1 WRSLGAS
8 SFGVH
13 PPLGLTSAV
22 VKAFSYKAFTWFS
35 PLVIPYGVIT
45 QGSYHMSAVLFGDAL
60 LLSEVCTGVREIK
73 SCLIVATFFG
83 LRNLSLQFVW
93 EVVGM
98 KVIRK
103 RKDIIEWSRRMETAG
118 ERIVLVPTMGA
129 LHEGHLSLVD
139 RAAQVGTKTVVSIFV
154 NPKQFNIAADLERY
168 PRDEGRDIALL
179 NDRGVDVVFA
189 PEVDEVYPEN
199 FSTQVAVSRLT
210 ERWEGA
216 GRPGHF
222 EGVTTVVSL
231 LFHLIAPE
239 VAIFGEKDFQQLRVI
254 EQMVRDLGLRIE
266 ILRAPLIR
274 ESDGL
279 AMSSRNVRLSAEG
292 REKAVT
298 LSRSLT
304 KAVACAE
311 EGRRDVEEILTIAK
325 EELRPLI
332 ETGELVID
340 YLVVVDEENLE
351 PITELS
357 PQKTARILLTASLE
371 GIRLLDNM
379 PLPLT

>member
-1 WRSLGAS
+1 M
-8 SFGVH
+8 
-13 PPLGLTSAV
+13 
-22 VKAFSYKAFTWFS
+22 
-35 PLVIPYGVIT
+35 
-45 QGSYHMSAVLFGDAL
+45 Q
-60 LLSEVCTGVREIK
+60 RE
-73 SCLIVATFFG
+73 
-83 LRNLSLQFVW
+83 
-93 EVVGM
+93 
-98 KVIRK
+98 
-103 RKDIIEWSRRMETAG
+103 G
-118 ERIVLVPTMGA
+118 ERVVLVPTMGA

-139 RAAQVGTKTVVSIFV
+139 RASEAGTKTVVSIFV
-154 NPKQFNIAADLERY
+154 NPKQFNVAADLERY
-168 PRDEGRDIALL
+168 PRDEERDLTLL
-179 NDRGVDVVFA
+179 RARGVDVVFA

-199 FSTQVAVSRLT
+199 FSTQVSVSRLT

-231 LFHLIAPE
+231 LFHLVAPD

-279 AMSSRNVRLSAEG
+279 AMSSRNVRLSAKG

-298 LSRSLT
+298 LSRSLK
-304 KAVACAE
+304 KAVGYVE
-311 EGRRDVEEILTIAK
+311 QGGRDAEEILSVAK

-332 ETGELVID
+332 EAGELVID
-340 YLVVVDEENLE
+340 YLVVVDEGSLE

-357 PQKTARILLTASLE
+357 PQNVARILLTASLE

-379 PLPLT
+379 SLSRA

>member
-1 WRSLGAS
+1 
-8 SFGVH
+8 
-13 PPLGLTSAV
+13 
-22 VKAFSYKAFTWFS
+22 
-35 PLVIPYGVIT
+35 
-45 QGSYHMSAVLFGDAL
+45 
-60 LLSEVCTGVREIK
+60 
-73 SCLIVATFFG
+73 
-83 LRNLSLQFVW
+83 
-93 EVVGM
+93 
-98 KVIRK
+98 
-103 RKDIIEWSRRMETAG
+103 METAG

-199 FSTQVAVSRLT
+199 FSTQVSVSRLT
-210 ERWEGA
+210 ARWEGA

-222 EGVTTVVSL
+222 EGVTTIVSL
-231 LFHLIAPE
+231 LFHLVSPD

-274 ESDGL
+274 ELDGL

-311 EGRRDVEEILTIAK
+311 EGGRDVEEILTIAK

-351 PITELS
+351 PIAVLS
-357 PQKTARILLTASLE
+357 PEKAARVLLTASLE

-379 PLPLT
+379 PLPRTHS

>member
-1 WRSLGAS
+1 
-8 SFGVH
+8 
-13 PPLGLTSAV
+13 
-22 VKAFSYKAFTWFS
+22 
-35 PLVIPYGVIT
+35 
-45 QGSYHMSAVLFGDAL
+45 M
-60 LLSEVCTGVREIK
+60 REIK